1 VETAMLNIQAIPAFN
16 DNYIWFI
23 EDTDTRHV
31 LIVDP
36 GDAQPVIQAI
46 KQQQLIPVALLI
58 THHHHDH
65 IGGIDQLLEHY
76 DIPVYGPKIA
86 TIPSVTHPLS
96 ANDTLIIDPAFP
108 TISIL
113 DISGH
118 TAIHIAFLFDDF
130 LFCGDTLFGAGCG
143 RLLGGTAEHL
153 FHSLQKIAQLPTETK
168 VYCAHEYTQANLRFA
183 EAVEPDNSDIQQR
196 ILDTALLRKQNKP
209 SLPSTLGLELATNP
223 FLRCDQ
229 PNVIQAAESFSGK
242 QLLTAVEVFTELRLW
257 KDYF

>member
-1 VETAMLNIQAIPAFN
+1 MLNIQAIPAFN

-31 LIVDP
+31 VIVDP
-36 GDAQPVIQAI
+36 GDATPVIKAI
-46 KQQQLIPVALLI
+46 EQQQLIPSALLI

-65 IGGIDQLLEHY
+65 IDGINQLVELY

-86 TIPSVTHPLS
+86 TIPSVTPPLT
-96 ANDTLIIDPAFP
+96 ANDTLIIDSTFPAI
-108 TISIL
+108 TIL

-118 TAIHIAFLFDDF
+118 SAVHIAFLFENK

-143 RLLGGTAEHL
+143 RLLGGTAEQL

-196 ILDTALLRKQNKP
+196 ILNTALLRKQNKP

-242 QLLTAVEVFTELRLW
+242 QLLTAIEVFTELRLW

>member
-1 VETAMLNIQAIPAFN
+1 MLNIQAIPAFN

-31 LIVDP
+31 VIVDP
-36 GDAQPVIQAI
+36 GDATPVIKAI
-46 KQQQLIPVALLI
+46 EQQQLIPSALLI

-65 IGGIDQLLEHY
+65 IDGINQLVELY

>member
-1 VETAMLNIQAIPAFN
+1 MLNIQAIPAFN

-36 GDAQPVIQAI
+36 GDAMPVIKAI
-46 KQQQLIPVALLI
+46 EQQKLIPVSLLI

-65 IGGIDQLLEHY
+65 IGGIEQLLEHY

-86 TIPSVTHPLS
+86 TIPSITHPLK
-96 ANDTLIIDPAFP
+96 ANDTLVIDSAFP
-108 TISIL
+108 AITIL

-118 TAIHIAFLFDDF
+118 TAVHIAFLFDNH

-143 RLLGGTAEHL
+143 RLLGGTAEQL
-153 FHSLQKIAQLPTETK
+153 FHSLQKIAQLPADTQI
-168 VYCAHEYTQANLRFA
+168 YCAHEYTQANLHFA

-196 ILDTALLRKQNKP
+196 ILDTAILRQQGKP
-209 SLPSTLGLELATNP
+209 SLPSTLALELATNP

-229 PNVIQAAESFSGK
+229 PNVIQAVEIFSGK
-242 QLLTAVEVFTELRLW
+242 QLLTAIEVFTELRLW
-257 KDYF
+257 KDRF